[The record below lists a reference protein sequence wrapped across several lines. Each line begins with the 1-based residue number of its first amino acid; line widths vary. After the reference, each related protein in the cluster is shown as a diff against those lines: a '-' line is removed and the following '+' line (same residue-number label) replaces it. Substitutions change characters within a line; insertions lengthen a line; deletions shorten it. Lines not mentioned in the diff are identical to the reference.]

1 MASAEMTDNSFSRE
15 RSATD
20 SELKPANPKRGGR
33 LTSFWK
39 ALIITSFAINA
50 ILLLALCLVGGFVI
64 TWRNQILNTTTGV
77 QGFARNNVAELRDVV
92 SGLEGATIRQEIS
105 LDSVVIPLKLDVP
118 VDQVTTVVTTEDVPL
133 QVQNAVINLGA
144 AGQLIANVNLSLPAG
159 TPLNIHLKMNIPIDQ
174 PLSLEGKN
182 VSVPVNIP
190 LKDTELGPE
199 FRRLGNLVDRLAGP
213 AAPILSLDIP
223 EAPPAPAVPTAAP
236 KP

>member
-1 MASAEMTDNSFSRE
+1 MASAEMTNNALRRE
-15 RSATD
+15 RSESD
-20 SELKPANPKRGGR
+20 NDLKNQNPRRGGR

-50 ILLLALCLVGGFVI
+50 ILLLTLCLVGGFVL
-64 TWRNQILNTTTGV
+64 TWRNQLMNTTAGV

-92 SGLEGATIRQEIS
+92 SGLEGATIRQDIS

-118 VDQVTTVVTTEDVPL
+118 VDQQTTVVTTEDVPL
-133 QVQNAVINLGA
+133 QVKNAVINLGA
-144 AGQLIANVNLSLPAG
+144 AGQLLADVNLSLPAG
-159 TPLNIHLKMNIPIDQ
+159 TPLNIHLQMNIPIDQ
-174 PLSLEGKN
+174 PLSLKGKN
-182 VSVPVNIP
+182 VTVPVNIP

>member
-1 MASAEMTDNSFSRE
+1 MASAEMTDSSYNRARVE
-15 RSATD
+15 VD
-20 SELKPANPKRGGR
+20 SDPKAPKPWRGGR

-39 ALIITSFAINA
+39 ALIITSFAVNA
-50 ILLLALCLVGGFVI
+50 VLLLVLCLAAGFVI
-64 TWRNQILNTTTGV
+64 QWRNQILNTTAGV

-92 SGLEGATIRQEIS
+92 DGLEAATIKQEIS

-118 VDQVTTVVTTEDVPL
+118 VDQTTTVVTTEDVPL

-144 AGQLIANVNLSLPAG
+144 AGQLVANVNLSLPAG

-182 VSVPVNIP
+182 VSVPVSIP

-199 FRRLGNLVDRLAGP
+199 FRRLGDLVDRLAGP
-213 AAPILSLDIP
+213 AAPILNLDIP
-223 EAPPAPAVPTAAP
+223 EAPAAPEVPTAMP
-236 KP
+236 K